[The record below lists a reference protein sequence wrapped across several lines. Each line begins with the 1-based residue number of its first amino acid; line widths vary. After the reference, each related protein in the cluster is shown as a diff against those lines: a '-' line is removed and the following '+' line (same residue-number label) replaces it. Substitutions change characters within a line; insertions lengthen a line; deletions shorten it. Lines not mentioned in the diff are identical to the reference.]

1 MDIKLFLTHLLDCNL
16 EDYTPCRF
24 KDLEIENKEPKC
36 KYDCAEC
43 VLSKI
48 KELMNNVEEVK

>member
-16 EDYTPCRF
+16 EDYPPCRF
-24 KDLEIENKEPKC
+24 KHLEIENKEPRC

-43 VLSKI
+43 VLNKI
-48 KELMNNVEEVK
+48 KELMNNVEEV